1 MTVEEVAEVLRV
13 TPEAVRD
20 YVQDGL
26 IRYRRLRGSSR
37 APLRFR
43 EEDVEEYLARYEVA
57 PTVGLPSGPGASGS
71 STGPG
76 ASGSPSGS
84 SSWSPRSPWSWS
96 PWSSRPGVAV
106 GSSPPG
112 PPRAPRSGRATA
124 SSTGWHRV

>member
-57 PTVGLPSGPGASGS
+57 PTVGLSSGPGASGS
-71 STGPG
+71 AGAGPMGLSRRSAALRRRRAAGEVG
-76 ASGSPSGS
+76 A
-84 SSWSPRSPWSWS
+84 
-96 PWSSRPGVAV
+96 
-106 GSSPPG
+106 
-112 PPRAPRSGRATA
+112 
-124 SSTGWHRV
+124 